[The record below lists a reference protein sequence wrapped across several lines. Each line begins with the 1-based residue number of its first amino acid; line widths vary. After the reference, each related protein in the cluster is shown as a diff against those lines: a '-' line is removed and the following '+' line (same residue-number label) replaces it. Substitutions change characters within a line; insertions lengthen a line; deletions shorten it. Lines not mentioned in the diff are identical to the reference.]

1 MKRREN
7 LLEVVLKILFG
18 IVFDFSDFVRL
29 GRLLFLFWIIGNGFV
44 VFEKK
49 NESEKKKLGKLIY
62 RKDFVIMWY
71 VL

>member
-49 NESEKKKLGKLIY
+49 MRVKKKLI
-62 RKDFVIMWY
+62 RKID
-71 VL
+71 L

>member
-49 NESEKKKLGKLIY
+49 MKVKKKLI
-62 RKDFVIMWY
+62 RKID
-71 VL
+71 L